1 MKIRK
6 MLALVLALMLAV
18 SLFAGCGSSIT
29 TTTVTSSDPT
39 ATRDA
44 ATTGDEA
51 EAPADTDA
59 GETEEVTV
67 KGTVK
72 IGHLLDLTGNEAAT
86 GNQAQTAFNFAA
98 ERIGLCGG
106 YEIEVVEQDCQS
118 NSGMAAQ
125 AAATLVE
132 NEGVVAIFG
141 PTQIGHKSA
150 VASYL
155 QDSGVPLILYNG
167 TPTGMLA
174 SSDWVVGEGGSTN
187 GFPTSVAY
195 YAYYEL
201 GWRNVYTVRQQTT
214 GGDNYVLPFEETFTA
229 LGGNIIDSVELP
241 VSGSDYSSLLA
252 TFTNPDADG
261 IAGWTSSTDAIN
273 FWSSW
278 YELGLAER
286 LPVIGTMHGGFTD
299 FYIMNQLNNSNP
311 EIVNAIVNNNDT
323 YSVINYCYSIDS
335 PENEALV
342 AAWQEEFGTVPGG
355 NNLAGACWQ
364 ALQVFQAAMD
374 ATDGDT
380 DPETLLNAILDVDL
394 TGPEGH
400 VFFTEGT
407 RAATKDVNIVKV
419 VQLEDGTYNYQ
430 VVKTYYDVGA
440 DGYDGSDYT

>member
-18 SLFAGCGSSIT
+18 SLFAGCGSSST
-29 TTTVTSSDPT
+29 TTTDTGSDTT
-39 ATRDA
+39 ATSDA

-72 IGHLLDLTGNEAAT
+72 IGHLLDLTGTEAAT
-86 GNQAQTAFNFAA
+86 GNQGQTAFNFAA

-118 NSGMAAQ
+118 NSSMAAQ

-132 NEGVVAIFG
+132 TEGVVAIFG

-155 QDSGVPLILYNG
+155 QDNGVPLILYNG
-167 TPTGMLA
+167 TPSGMLA
-174 SSDWVVGEGGSTN
+174 SSDWAVGMGGSTSQ
-187 GFPTSVAY
+187 FPTVAAY
-195 YAYYEL
+195 YAYNEL

-214 GGDNYVLPFEETFTA
+214 GGDNYVGPFEEIFTA
-229 LGGNIIDSVELP
+229 LGGNIIQSVELP

-252 TFTNPDADG
+252 TFTDESADG
-261 IAGWTSSTDAIN
+261 IAGWTSSADAIN

-278 YELGLAER
+278 YELGLADR
-286 LPVIGTMHGGFTD
+286 LPIMATMHGGFTD

-311 EIVNAIVNNNDT
+311 EIVNAILANQTV
-323 YSVINYCYSIDS
+323 SVISYCYSIESD
-335 PENEALV
+335 ENAALV
-342 AAWQEEFGTVPGG
+342 AAWEEEFGSVPGG

-364 ALQVFQAAMD
+364 ALQIFQAAMD

-380 DPETLLNAILDVDL
+380 DPDTLLEALLAVDVN
-394 TGPEGH
+394 GPEGH
-400 VFFTEGT
+400 TFFGEGNN
-407 RAATKDVNIVKV
+407 AATKNVYVVQV

-430 VVKTYYDVGA
+430 VVKTYEDVGPE
-440 DGYDGSDYT
+440 GYSE